1 VSLPAF
7 SDDRDPPRERTAP
20 GAERG
25 LELRERARGL
35 GPDRL
40 DAWELLTLV
49 LGSRRSGE
57 QALRLLERSDLVE
70 LSRSSPRELERSLEL
85 SAGEAARVAAAFA
98 LGRRVSGHVR
108 PPRGPLRS
116 AVLVH
121 RLLEAELRG
130 LERETFHV
138 LLLDGKH
145 ALRRREAISVGT
157 LTTSLVHPREVFR
170 LAVRESAAAVI
181 CAHNH
186 PSGDP
191 EPSAEDVEVT
201 RRLIQAGTLLGV
213 PLLDHVVIGEGR
225 FVSLRE
231 RMGF

>member
-1 VSLPAF
+1 VDPSGSGLPTNGC
-7 SDDRDPPRERTAP
+7 D
-20 GAERG
+20 
-25 LELRERARGL
+25 LRAAAHDARQRARRRGADALETGEILALIAGGL
-35 GPDRL
+35 GRRGP
-40 DAWELLTLV
+40 EL
-49 LGSRRSGE
+49 
-57 QALRLLERSDLVE
+57 AARLLESRDLVE
-70 LSRSSPRELERSLEL
+70 LSRASPAQLESEHGLRPVQAVRL
-85 SAGEAARVAAAFA
+85 AAAFA
-98 LGRRVSGHVR
+98 LGRKTSEAVR
-108 PPRGPLRS
+108 WPRQALRS
-116 AVLVH
+116 AVRVFQ
-121 RLLEAELRG
+121 LLEHEMRG

-170 LAVRESAAAVI
+170 PAVREAAAALI

-191 EPSAEDVEVT
+191 EPSAEDLEVT
-201 RRLIQAGTLLGV
+201 RRLLQAGKLLGI
-213 PLLDHVVIGEGR
+213 PLLDHVVIGDGR